1 MRLLFCP
8 AELWP
13 KAFILTSNMITSRRE
28 VVNIFEFIL
37 NNLFALSIY
46 LLFAKVASENSA
58 Y

>member
-1 MRLLFCP
+1 
-8 AELWP
+8 
-13 KAFILTSNMITSRRE
+13 MITSRRE